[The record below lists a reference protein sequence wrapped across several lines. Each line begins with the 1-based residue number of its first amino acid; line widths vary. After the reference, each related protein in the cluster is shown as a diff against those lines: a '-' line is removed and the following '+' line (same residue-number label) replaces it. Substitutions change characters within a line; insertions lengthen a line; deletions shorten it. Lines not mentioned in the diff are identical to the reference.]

1 MSYSAALAGSPYP
14 WLAVS
19 ALFLAASL
27 ARASRRARPRYL
39 GDELARARS
48 SKWLFFSLFLSLAVV
63 AALGAVFVPGPTDL
77 LQPRF
82 LYFYAACAALF
93 FLAFR
98 FRKSVGAAT
107 LLLLLA
113 LALTAGLFVRSLTAF
128 TGETEIGRV
137 RVLSAGDG
145 RMNLEIMPARSE
157 PVILEMTGS
166 YFAPVVKVVIFDDLY
181 VFLGARTWYRFEGIT
196 SYALQ
201 KTENGQSFRQQDTD
215 YYFPEAQGIPQRL
228 WELFER
234 HEKRIPGVRSVQ
246 VEIDLKKVRQ
256 TPAGGKPG
264 KVRELTTYSLR
275 LQNDGGLQIVQL
287 P

>member
-19 ALFLAASL
+19 SLFLGAAL

-39 GDELARARS
+39 GDEPARARA

-77 LQPRF
+77 LRPRF
-82 LYFYAACAALF
+82 LWFYAACAALF

-98 FRKSVGAAT
+98 FRRSAGTIT

-137 RVLSAGDG
+137 RVLSARDS
-145 RMNLEIMPARSE
+145 RMSLELMPARGE
-157 PVILEMTGS
+157 PVILEMAGS
-166 YFAPVVKVVIFDDLY
+166 YFAPVVRVVIFDDLY
-181 VFLGARTWYRFEGIT
+181 VFLGARTWYRFEGLT

-201 KTENGQSFRQQDTD
+201 KTESGQSFRQQDTD
-215 YYFPEAQGIPQRL
+215 FNFPKAEGLPLRL

-234 HEKRIPGVRSVQ
+234 NEKRIPGVRSVQ
-246 VEIDLKKVRQ
+246 VEMDLKK
-256 TPAGGKPG
+256 A
-264 KVRELTTYSLR
+264 RELASYSLR
-275 LQNDGGLQIVQL
+275 LQNDGGLQIEPL